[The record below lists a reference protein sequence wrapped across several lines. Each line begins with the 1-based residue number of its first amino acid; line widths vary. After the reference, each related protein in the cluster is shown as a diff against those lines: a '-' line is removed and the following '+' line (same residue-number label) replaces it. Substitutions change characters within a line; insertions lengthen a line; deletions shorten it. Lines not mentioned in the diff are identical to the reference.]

1 MVTRKPKG
9 LRLDA
14 VPDPG
19 TPAPDAIAI
28 QAERARLRAQF
39 HRDAREALD
48 EMQATGLGHDWDDVK
63 AYFARIAEHRAGCAP
78 RPAALVPNSRP
89 HHAVRV
95 LRIRHQREAGYAD
108 DEV

>member
-48 EMQATGLGHDWDDVK
+48 EMQATGLGYDWDEVK
-63 AYFARIAEHRAGCAP
+63 DYLRARALDPQAP
-78 RPAALVPNSRP
+78 RPPLRP
-89 HHAVRV
+89 WR
-95 LRIRHQREAGYAD
+95 
-108 DEV
+108 